1 MTIPRYMKTPISHPL
16 WVIRI
21 NAVWLGRLKTL
32 YFVIKR
38 KENKP
43 GIPQLCLQTKC
54 TADSGINVNKQC
66 CPGWSLSYSSQKLE
80 FVNKDF
86 QFLRQINSLVVKLGT
101 YNNLNYASLLF
112 KPMHKRIGLT
122 ICLLSSNTSR
132 YRLDLFTSRQCPG
145 KQISRKLGLFS
156 SNSPRTVSPIQNYQL
171 EKARSL

>member
-1 MTIPRYMKTPISHPL
+1 MVIQESYRVTKPKIYYILDIILAKTHTRWPKKNETVKTTWNSYNLSIPRYMKTPISHPL

-43 GIPQLCLQTKC
+43 GIPKLCLQTKC

-86 QFLRQINSLVVKLGT
+86 
-101 YNNLNYASLLF
+101 
-112 KPMHKRIGLT
+112 
-122 ICLLSSNTSR
+122 
-132 YRLDLFTSRQCPG
+132 
-145 KQISRKLGLFS
+145 
-156 SNSPRTVSPIQNYQL
+156 
-171 EKARSL
+171 